1 MMKIWKEN
9 LNTILN
15 MIGANNMKNSKL
27 DWDTLEEVK
36 DAISKLQDIKERL
49 EREEALDAT
58 QAAFLEMHNI

>member
-1 MMKIWKEN
+1 
-9 LNTILN
+9 

-36 DAISKLQDIKERL
+36 DVISKLQDIKERL
-49 EREEALDAT
+49 EREEALDST

>member
-1 MMKIWKEN
+1 
-9 LNTILN
+9 

-36 DAISKLQDIKERL
+36 DVISKLQDIKERL